1 MADGRRL
8 LTVCSKIPGLPAALQ
23 TLLPGLQVE
32 SVDSPLDPGIVD
44 ATDFLVAEHNFLGP
58 VLDCPPSGRRLR
70 WAQNTW
76 AGVDSLARM
85 VEEREKLPS
94 LKLAR
99 FSHPAFSQLMAE
111 YCLVS
116 VIAMERNFPVAARA
130 QAARSWDSGTELR
143 DYRNLGE
150 LTVAVLGVGQM
161 GSATAKI
168 FKSLGS
174 RVVGFVRSSRPPD
187 SIVDR
192 FFTREELPELLSSVD
207 YILAMLPATP
217 ETDGLLGGDLL
228 ASCKGAG
235 LVSLGRG
242 NICTEEQVRPLKVL
256 RMTSSLQI
264 VRAMDNGWLRG
275 AALDVFPEE
284 PLQPQSALWN
294 HPKVVGKLSFSS
306 LQNVFSLQS
315 CLFFIN
321 STVPLSFPFSH
332 IPQ

>member
-8 LTVCSKIPGLPAALQ
+8 LTVCSKVPGLPAALQ

-32 SVDSPLDPGIVD
+32 SVEPPLDPSIVD

-85 VEEREKLPS
+85 LEEREKLPS

-130 QAARSWDSGTELR
+130 QVARTWDSGTELR

-161 GSATAKI
+161 GSATASI

-174 RVVGFVRSSRPPD
+174 RVVGFVRSSRAPD
-187 SIVDR
+187 SFVDR

-228 ASCKGAG
+228 ASCNGVG

-242 NICTEEQVRPLKVL
+242 NICNEE
-256 RMTSSLQI
+256 QI
-264 VRAMDNGWLRG
+264 VRALDNGWLRG

-284 PLQPQSALWN
+284 PLHAQSALWN
-294 HPKVVGKLSFSS
+294 HPKVVVTPHVAAMSRPKDIAECFQ
-306 LQNVFSLQS
+306 QNLARYDAGEEVS
-315 CLFFIN
+315 CL
-321 STVPLSFPFSH
+321 VDWKKLY
-332 IPQ
+332 

>member
-1 MADGRRL
+1 MADGKRL
-8 LTVCSKIPGLPAALQ
+8 LTVCSKIPGLPSALQ

-32 SVDSPLDPGIVD
+32 SVDPPLNPGIVD
-44 ATDFLVAEHNFLGP
+44 VTDFLVAEHNFLGP

-116 VIAMERNFPVAARA
+116 VISMERNFPVAARA

-187 SIVDR
+187 SVVER
-192 FFTREELPELLSSVD
+192 FFRREELPEMLSSVD

-217 ETDGLLGGDLL
+217 ETDNLLGGDLL
-228 ASCKGAG
+228 ASCKGVG

-242 NICTEEQVRPLKVL
+242 NICDEEQVTSFKVL
-256 RMTSSLQI
+256 VDEIRLADSEGLGQR
-264 VRAMDNGWLRG
+264 V
-275 AALDVFPEE
+275 AAWCCPR
-284 PLQPQSALWN
+284 
-294 HPKVVGKLSFSS
+294 
-306 LQNVFSLQS
+306 
-315 CLFFIN
+315 C
-321 STVPLSFPFSH
+321 
-332 IPQ
+332 IP

>member
-8 LTVCSKIPGLPAALQ
+8 LTVCSKISGLQQTLQ
-23 TLLPGLQVE
+23 SLLPGLRVE
-32 SVDSPLDPGIVD
+32 SVDPPLEPGIVD

-85 VEEREKLPS
+85 VEERGKLPS

-99 FSHPAFSQLMAE
+99 FSHPSFSQLMAE

-116 VIAMERNFPVAARA
+116 VIAMERNFPVAAKA
-130 QAARSWDSGTELR
+130 QAARTWNAGTELR

-161 GSATAKI
+161 GSATASI

-187 SIVDR
+187 CVVDR
-192 FFTREELPELLSSVD
+192 FYTQEELPELLSSVD

-217 ETDGLLGGDLL
+217 ETDDLLGGDLL
-228 ASCKGAG
+228 DSCKGAG

-242 NICTEEQVRPLKVL
+242 NICNEE
-256 RMTSSLQI
+256 QI
-264 VRAMDNGWLRG
+264 VRALDNGWLRG

-284 PLQPQSALWN
+284 PLPPQSVLWD
-294 HPKVVGKLSFSS
+294 HPKIIVTPHVAAMSRPKDIAECFQQNLARYDAGEQVGCIVDWEKLY
-306 LQNVFSLQS
+306 
-315 CLFFIN
+315 
-321 STVPLSFPFSH
+321 
-332 IPQ
+332 